1 MHSPG
6 RVSKMRRGR
15 LEMSDAFALVLKKH
29 RTALKL
35 SREALAQKA
44 GLHQTYIGLIERGL
58 RNPSLDAVDTI
69 AEALDVSLS
78 KLIAEAETVRKHTK
92 S

>member
-1 MHSPG
+1 MS
-6 RVSKMRRGR
+6 RGR

-29 RTALKL
+29 RTARKL

-58 RNPSLDAVDTI
+58 RNPSLDAADTI
-69 AEALDVSLS
+69 AEALEVPLS
-78 KLIAEAETVRKHTK
+78 KLVAEAEAVRKRTQ